1 MLTKLE
7 IQNYILIDQ
16 LSIDLSSQLSV
27 ITGETGAGKSIIMGA
42 LGLILGDR
50 ADSSVCRD
58 ASKKCFIEG
67 IFELSNKEQYASF
80 FKEHEIDLADELI
93 IRREITAQ
101 GKSRAFIND
110 SPVTLTVL
118 KDLTSKLVDLHQ
130 QFDTLTLGDT
140 DFQRTVLDAL
150 AGIQK
155 DLINYQSSFTD
166 WKENEKKLQQL
177 IIQKENFEKTESY
190 NQHLLSELLELNLQE
205 NELENLEQELKFLE
219 NAAAIK
225 TQLAASLH
233 LLDSA
238 ENPIVQQLK
247 QLANSLESIVKFQP
261 EFSNLLERLKATQ
274 IELADIAS
282 DLNRWQDKID
292 FDDQKTASIQE
303 RLSIGYN
310 LQKKHKVQS
319 TNELLAIQAQLE
331 KDLTEVLNLNDS
343 IEQLT
348 KLVKDAET
356 KSVTLAKVLTSKR
369 EKEMSHLTVNVNK
382 LLHQVGMPNAKIKVS
397 IEEVPYNFYGKDKID
412 ILFDANN
419 TNKFEPIKKV
429 ASGGELSRLMLCI
442 KSLVAKSVDLPTMI
456 FDEVDVGIGGKVAS
470 IVGKMLFRLGKVKQV
485 ICITHQPQTASF
497 GNQHLIVS
505 KHNKQ
510 EVTLAEVVYV
520 DGDKRID
527 EIARMLSGVKITPT
541 TLSHAAEMLLN
552 AGINGENKC

>member
-50 ADSSVCRD
+50 ADSTVCRD

-67 IFELSNKEQYASF
+67 IFQLTNKKQYESF
-80 FKEHEIDLADELI
+80 FTEHEIELSEELI
-93 IRREITAQ
+93 IRREIGAQ

-110 SPVTLTVL
+110 TPVTLTIL
-118 KDLTSKLVDLHQ
+118 RDLTSKLVDLHQ

-140 DFQRTVLDAL
+140 DFQRTVIDAL
-150 AGIQK
+150 ANVQK
-155 DLINYQSSFTD
+155 DLGSYQSTFTE

-177 IIQKENFEKTESY
+177 IVQKENFEKTESY
-190 NQHLLSELLELNLQE
+190 KKHLLDELSELNLKE
-205 NELENLEQELKFLE
+205 NELEQLEQELKILE
-219 NAAAIK
+219 NAASIK
-225 TQLAASLH
+225 TQLAQSLQ
-233 LLDSA
+233 LLDASD
-238 ENPIVQQLK
+238 NPIVQQLK
-247 QLANSLESIVKFQP
+247 QLGNSLESIVKFQP
-261 EFSNLLERLKATQ
+261 EFSNLLNRLKATQ

-282 DLNRWQDKID
+282 DLSSWQDKID
-292 FDDQKTASIQE
+292 FDDKKTASIQE
-303 RLSIGYN
+303 RLSLGYN

-319 TNELLAIQAQLE
+319 TQELLDIQQQLE
-331 KDLTEVLNLNDS
+331 QDLTEVLNLNVT

-348 KLVKDAET
+348 KFVKDA
-356 KSVTLAKVLTSKR
+356 SVKASALANSLTNKR
-369 EKEMSHLTVNVNK
+369 VKEMIPFTTSVNK

-397 IEEVPYNFYGKDKID
+397 LDEVPFNFYGKDKID

-456 FDEVDVGIGGKVAS
+456 FDEIDTGISGEPA
-470 IVGKMLFRLGKVKQV
+470 KQV
-485 ICITHQPQTASF
+485 GLLLQNLGQARQVLCITHQPQIAAKGNAHLYVYKEQKGSTTHTYLKTLNKTERVQHIAQMIGGDPPSKSAIDNAKELLAS
-497 GNQHLIVS
+497 
-505 KHNKQ
+505 
-510 EVTLAEVVYV
+510 
-520 DGDKRID
+520 
-527 EIARMLSGVKITPT
+527 
-541 TLSHAAEMLLN
+541 
-552 AGINGENKC
+552 

>member
-50 ADSSVCRD
+50 ADSTVCRD

-67 IFELSNKEQYASF
+67 VFQLTNKKQYASF
-80 FKEHEIDLADELI
+80 FTEHEIELSEELI
-93 IRREITAQ
+93 IRREIGAQ

-110 SPVTLTVL
+110 NPVTLTIL
-118 KDLTSKLVDLHQ
+118 RDLTSKLVDLHQ

-140 DFQRTVLDAL
+140 DFQRTVIDAL
-150 AGIQK
+150 ANVQK
-155 DLINYQSSFTD
+155 DLGSYQSTFTE

-177 IIQKENFEKTESY
+177 IVQKENFEKTESY
-190 NQHLLSELLELNLQE
+190 KKHLLDELSELNLKE
-205 NELENLEQELKFLE
+205 NELEQLEQELKFLE
-219 NAAAIK
+219 NAASIK
-225 TQLAASLH
+225 TQLAQSLQ
-233 LLDSA
+233 LLDASD
-238 ENPIVQQLK
+238 NPIVQQLK
-247 QLANSLESIVKFQP
+247 QLGNSLESIVKFQP
-261 EFSNLLERLKATQ
+261 EFSNLLNRLKATQ

-282 DLNRWQDKID
+282 DLSSWQDKID
-292 FDDQKTASIQE
+292 FDDKKTASIQE
-303 RLSIGYN
+303 RLSLGYN

-319 TNELLAIQAQLE
+319 TQELLDIQQQLE
-331 KDLTEVLNLNDS
+331 QDLTEVLNLNDS

-348 KLVKDAET
+348 KFVKDA
-356 KSVTLAKVLTSKR
+356 SVKATALANTLTSKR
-369 EKEMSHLTVNVNK
+369 EKEMIPFTTSVNK

-397 IEEVPYNFYGKDKID
+397 LDEVPFNFYGKDKID

-456 FDEVDVGIGGKVAS
+456 FDEIDTGISGEPA
-470 IVGKMLFRLGKVKQV
+470 KQV
-485 ICITHQPQTASF
+485 GLLLQNLGQARQVLCITHQPQIAAKGNAHLYVYKEQKGSTTHTYLKTLNKTERVQHIAQMIGGDPPSKSAIDNAKELLAS
-497 GNQHLIVS
+497 
-505 KHNKQ
+505 
-510 EVTLAEVVYV
+510 
-520 DGDKRID
+520 
-527 EIARMLSGVKITPT
+527 
-541 TLSHAAEMLLN
+541 
-552 AGINGENKC
+552 

>member
-58 ASKKCFIEG
+58 SAKKCFIEG
-67 IFELSNKEQYASF
+67 IFQLSNKEQYATF

-118 KDLTSKLVDLHQ
+118 KELTSKLVDLHQ

-177 IIQKENFEKTESY
+177 ILQKENFEKTESY
-190 NQHLLSELLELNLQE
+190 NQHLLGELLELNLQE

-219 NAAAIK
+219 NAGAIK

-261 EFSNLLERLKATQ
+261 EFANLLDRLKATQ
-274 IELADIAS
+274 IELADIAN
-282 DLNRWQDKID
+282 DLNSWQDKID
-292 FDDQKTASIQE
+292 FDDQKTANIQE

-319 TNELLAIQAQLE
+319 TDELLAIQAQLE

-348 KLVKDAET
+348 KLVKEAET
-356 KSVTLAKVLTSKR
+356 KSVTHAKVLTSKR
-369 EKEMSHLTVNVNK
+369 EKEMSPLTGNVNK

-456 FDEVDVGIGGKVAS
+456 FDEIDTGISGEPA
-470 IVGKMLFRLGKVKQV
+470 KQV
-485 ICITHQPQTASF
+485 GLLLQNLGQARQVLCITHQPQIAAK
-497 GNQHLIVS
+497 GNAHLYVYKEQKGSTTHTYLKTLNKTERVQHIAQMIGGNPPS
-505 KHNKQ
+505 KSAMDNAK
-510 EVTLAEVVYV
+510 E
-520 DGDKRID
+520 
-527 EIARMLSGVKITPT
+527 
-541 TLSHAAEMLLN
+541 LLTS
-552 AGINGENKC
+552 